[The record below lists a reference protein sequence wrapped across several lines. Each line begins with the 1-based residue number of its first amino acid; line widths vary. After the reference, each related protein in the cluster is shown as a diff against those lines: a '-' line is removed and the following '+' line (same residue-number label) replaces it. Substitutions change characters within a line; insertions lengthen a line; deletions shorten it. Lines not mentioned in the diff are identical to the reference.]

1 MQDTTPAEPT
11 REDMWSQIVTGQ
23 PATPAVEPEPQE
35 GPKPQE
41 EEQAPEPEPAVATD
55 DPPEEQAAQEQPQA
69 DPKLAKRFR
78 DSQEFITKLKGENKA
93 KDELIEQLQSQVD
106 DFKTRK
112 STHEETTLPK
122 AQEKTPAVSDINTL
136 LQELPEDVRE
146 ELEAFPELLRGMT
159 TLFDKRIQQMQ
170 STVNPE
176 IEEFKKERQKR
187 QVQESLAFRHKLAN
201 EQLGITNSSKIDF
214 DSPVFAQ
221 WVLANDWR
229 KGVVTDFG
237 NPQGF
242 VDLLRGF
249 LFEYPDEATGLQV
262 NQPQETS
269 SEQVQAEQAKVERRK
284 TASSVISRKP
294 TPERPKPKVNDPQ
307 GKAAYWANLTG
318 S

>member
-1 MQDTTPAEPT
+1 MSEDANMQEATPAEPT
-11 REDMWSQIVTGQ
+11 REDMWSHIVTGKEVPQ
-23 PATPAVEPEPQE
+23 TETVEAEEPSE
-35 GPKPQE
+35 
-41 EEQAPEPEPAVATD
+41 VVTRD
-55 DPPEEQAAQEQPQA
+55 DPPEETQSDEEQPQS
-69 DPKLAKRFR
+69 DHKLAKRFR
-78 DSQEFITKLKGENKA
+78 DSQEFITKLKSENKA
-93 KDELIEQLQSQVD
+93 KEELIERLQSQVD

-112 STHEETTLPK
+112 SAPEDTTPPK
-122 AQEKTPAVSDINTL
+122 AQQKTPAVSDIGTL

-187 QVQESLAFRHKLAN
+187 QVQEALGHRHKLAN
-201 EQLGITNSSKIDF
+201 DQLGITNSSKIDF

-249 LFEYPDEATGLQV
+249 LFEYPDEAAGLQV
-262 NQPQETS
+262 TQPEPS
-269 SEQVQAEQAKVERRK
+269 SEQIQAEQAKVERRK

-318 S
+318 G

>member
-1 MQDTTPAEPT
+1 MIT
-11 REDMWSQIVTGQ
+11 SI
-23 PATPAVEPEPQE
+23 
-35 GPKPQE
+35 
-41 EEQAPEPEPAVATD
+41 
-55 DPPEEQAAQEQPQA
+55 
-69 DPKLAKRFR
+69 LI
-78 DSQEFITKLKGENKA
+78 FIIIL
-93 KDELIEQLQSQVD
+93 LL
-106 DFKTRK
+106 
-112 STHEETTLPK
+112 
-122 AQEKTPAVSDINTL
+122 INTL
-136 LQELPEDVRE
+136 ITNIQLRKLIK
-146 ELEAFPELLRGMT
+146 ELEGENPNEFK
-159 TLFDKRIQQMQ
+159 DK
-170 STVNPE
+170 

-187 QVQESLAFRHKLAN
+187 QVQEALTLRHKLAN

-237 NPQGF
+237 DPQGF

-318 S
+318 G